1 MFSNGAWVKIWKCEK
16 GNGNYYVAQ
25 MSTSRKNQEGNYETD
40 WSDGRVRLVG
50 TAAKQA
56 EKIKDG
62 DRLQIESCGVTNTYD
77 KEKKVTYT
85 NYVIFAFSNASNT
98 DKQPTKSTTVN
109 QSSSDEDEDLPFT

>member
-16 GNGNYYVAQ
+16 GNGNYYQAQ

-40 WSDGRVRLVG
+40 WQDGRVRLVG

-62 DRLQIESCGVTNTYD
+62 DRIQIESCGVTNTYD
-77 KEKKVTYT
+77 KEKKITYT
-85 NYVIFAFSNASNT
+85 NYVIFAFSESGGKKQTTNPAPVKQSN
-98 DKQPTKSTTVN
+98 S
-109 QSSSDEDEDLPFT
+109 EEEEDLPFA